1 MAIVELMVE
10 FADVV
15 TVAILN
21 LHFIIIIILWR
32 TRYNV
37 PREGWQSSMFMLE
50 SMKFMYV
57 IGYGLGR
64 VEEIGL

>member
-21 LHFIIIIILWR
+21 LHFIIIIILWS

-37 PREGWQSSMFMLE
+37 HVGKDGELLMV
-50 SMKFMYV
+50 YV
-57 IGYGLGR
+57 GNYG
-64 VEEIGL
+64 VYVCN